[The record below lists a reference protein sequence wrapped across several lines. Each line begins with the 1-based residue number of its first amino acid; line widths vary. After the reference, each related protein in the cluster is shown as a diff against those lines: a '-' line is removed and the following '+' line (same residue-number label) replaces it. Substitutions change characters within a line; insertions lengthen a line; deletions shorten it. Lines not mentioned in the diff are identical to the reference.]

1 MAYINKVT
9 VRGKTY
15 NLENLTDG
23 SYVVRLPKLSAD
35 DEFVTKNT
43 LQDGISASELTNG
56 TYTVSLPNN
65 LTKNDTFVVQS
76 VQNEINNN
84 KVDKVSGKGLSTN
97 DYTTTEKNKLAGI
110 ENSANKYTH
119 PVYNSKESGLYKVT
133 VDNTGHISSVQDVT
147 KEDITALGI
156 KEYQHPTYDQKA
168 IGLYKIAVDNTGHVN
183 QTSAV
188 TKEDITAFGIPE
200 VADVNT
206 VFNNAKEY
214 TDQSISDYEPY
225 AIEVVDELPAT
236 GESRTFY
243 LIPNSSNTGY
253 TKYWWITD
261 QAGTQK
267 WDEFKGSSTTVVTE
281 LPQTGEKETDYIL
294 YSDAGC
300 FYYKWIDNSWKMV
313 AGTVAHIVDTL
324 PETGNEFSDYYVKNG
339 DGLYI
344 HYRYID
350 GAFCIIGGDTYTKTQ
365 TDNKISTLKT
375 DIDSNTTNIS
385 SLSRAVDTLRQ
396 DLDGLDTEGYTY
408 YATYGTTTLAT
419 GEEKENVF
427 TLYEVKNEKEEVKSQ
442 FVITGG
448 SGGSTTTTTLK
459 VERIT
464 ESPIIVTTTDKV
476 EISFSYSSTDSD
488 GESVDGTYTW
498 KLGNT
503 VLSTGALVQG
513 TNTFDMTDYVNI
525 GTQKFTLTVVDAAG
539 SVAVKSWTVQ
549 KVDIRLE
556 SSFSDKIAY
565 EANSAVNFTYTPYG
579 AVSKTVHF
587 VLDGIEIGTV
597 TTSSSGT
604 LQSYTLPAQTHGAHL
619 LECYITATIN
629 GKNVE
634 TEHIF
639 KDIIWYDESN
649 ESPVIGCIYR
659 YDHYGKVEAK
669 QYNSTNIQF
678 YVFDP
683 KTETPT
689 VTRSV
694 DGKVVATQTMSGTLD
709 VWAYKSSDIGEHTL
723 TITCRNTTLT
733 IVMDIKELGITIE
746 PITANLAFDFNPTG
760 LSNSDAD
767 RLWKDSNTNVSMTV
781 SDNFD
786 WVNGGYQLDTDGNQ
800 YFCVKAGTT
809 ATINYNLFERDAS
822 TYGSQFKCIFKT
834 TNVRKAD
841 ATFLTCQADA
851 TVVGLEMNVHEAY
864 LKSSIKSLYIPYSE
878 EDVIEFEFNINSLDK
893 DNPDATAVIMSYE
906 DGVGLRPMIYDST
919 HRLYQYEPV
928 PITIGSTDCDVHIY
942 RMKAYTSALTDSNI
956 LSNFIADARDSDEM
970 IARYNRNQIYDENN
984 ALTPESVAEACP
996 QLRIIKI
1003 ECPRF
1008 TTDKKDFVKNSNVEC
1023 IYKGGDPVL
1032 DNWKFIN
1039 GYISGQG
1046 TTSNEYGYAGRNID
1060 IIMCADGK
1068 NQIISKIPLDTEYV
1082 TELILGDGTKYSDG
1096 SGKISLSRTSV
1107 PNNWFN
1113 LKLNIA
1119 SSENANNAL
1128 LQKRY
1133 NDYLPYKT
1141 VAMEKD
1147 PKCKNSMEFKN
1158 CVVFIKETDPDMTQH
1173 KEFKDNDW
1181 HFYGLANIGDSKK
1194 TDATRV
1200 NDVTDLKEF
1209 VIEVSDNTLANSTFQ
1224 TGVTDSNGNMVYPIT
1239 KDQWKTGNAAYDAL
1253 YNDWDGSFEFRYE
1266 MGGETKD
1273 GMTTATSEEQ
1283 EAQRLLNKQVWR
1295 DFYEWVITST
1305 DEEFVSQFD
1314 NWFIKDS
1321 ALYWY
1326 LFTERYT
1333 MIDNRAKNTFWHY
1346 AKCVDGK
1353 YRFELFDYDNDTGLG
1368 INNSGELTMTYG
1380 KEDTDYRTDG
1390 DKSSGYIFNAADSV
1404 FWCRIR
1410 DLMKN
1415 DLATMYQTLDGEGC
1429 FSATSLINEFDD
1441 WQAQFPEE
1449 LWRLDIERK
1458 YYRTYQGGG
1467 LNAGETPEPT
1477 PRFLESMMNGRKK
1490 YQRRQFERDQAAY
1503 MGTKYLSA
1511 NIKADQIM
1519 FRCNT
1524 PSGVVVAPNY
1534 TLNIVP
1540 YSDMYLSVLF
1550 GNSPSAQQI
1559 RAKAGRTYEI
1569 TCPLTKMD
1577 DTAVLIYCASRIQAL
1592 NDISACYIHDND
1604 FSKASKLQKLIIG
1617 NSTSGYSNV
1626 FLTNLNLG
1634 NNALLEELDIRNCQN
1649 LTGSVNLSSCGNLE
1663 KLYAEGT
1670 SITGVLFAANGKIAL
1685 AHLPATI
1692 NSLTLKNLRYLTDLQ
1707 ATYDNLESLTVED
1720 SVVDEYTIVEDAA
1733 DTLQILRLIGIDWT
1747 VSNTDLLNKILKMN
1761 NNMLAGKVHIAG
1773 QTRQRELDAYAAAW
1787 PDLTVT
1793 YNGIITQYRVTF
1805 LNADGTPIKDK
1816 KGNDYVQ
1823 YVDQGSKAVDP
1834 IASGEIDTP
1843 TMASTAQYNY
1853 TFSEWDGIN
1862 TNVTAAM
1869 TVTAKYTK
1877 TIRTYTVRWLQ
1888 QAGVI
1893 LATKTGVEYG
1903 TGVEYDGDYPTMNDN
1918 EDAYIYNVFT
1928 GWDKNTGFITG
1939 DTDVY
1944 AKWDTQNGLP
1954 AAGTDLANMTPVQ
1967 VYAVATA
1974 KKANDYF
1981 EQKDYIDIRMGQ
1993 DYSFTNVDEN
2003 FFADEKHFD
2012 GTSANVIDTGIKLFG
2027 ADSKSFTMAIDFE
2040 CEDAAADATLLS
2052 CFEYDGSEGFRL
2064 KYNGSNAE
2072 IQWGNTSKIVSYGTN
2087 RDLVVLRHIQGED
2100 DLHVYSF
2107 NSAAGGSGVCADSI
2121 SYNVLTRNRST
2132 STEATIVLGGFKFLS
2147 NGSVDDL
2154 GKGYIH
2160 WAKVWFEDLGDSIA
2174 RDLAAWP
2181 HETIRFE
2188 YYGDERYRF
2197 ASDSSRKTGASF
2209 ICKNLLNYTHRMNYT
2224 GTNVGGW
2231 EDSSMRQFVNSRV
2244 YNAFPTVWKS
2254 IIKQVQIPASAGGQS
2269 QEIVFSKDYVYL
2281 PSYIELSGIQSQPY
2295 NSEGTHI
2302 AWFTSDSARIKTKNG
2317 VANGYYSRSPV
2328 IGYDRYFVYTTSS
2341 GTCNN
2346 IYYVSSREDGVCPCF
2361 SI

>member
-110 ENSANKYTH
+110 ENGANKYTH

-214 TDQSISDYEPY
+214 TDRSISDYEPY

-350 GAFCIIGGDTYTKTQ
+350 GAFCIIGGDTYAKTQ

-448 SGGSTTTTTLK
+448 GGGSTTTTTLK

-587 VLDGIEIGTV
+587 VLDGTEIGTV
-597 TTSSSGT
+597 ATSSSGT

-694 DGKVVATQTMSGTLD
+694 DGKVVATQTMSGTSD

-822 TYGSQFKCIFKT
+822 TYGSEFKCIFKT

-864 LKSSIKSLYIPYSE
+864 LKPSIKSLYIPYSE

-928 PITIGSTDCDVHIY
+928 PITIGSADCDVHIY

-984 ALTPESVAEACP
+984 ALTPESVANACP
-996 QLRIIKI
+996 QLRVIKI
-1003 ECPRF
+1003 ECPHF
-1008 TTDKKDFVKNSNVEC
+1008 TNDKKDYVKNTNVEC

-1039 GYISGQG
+1039 CYHAGQG

-1068 NQIISKIPLDTEYV
+1068 NQIVSKIPLDTEYV

-1096 SGKISLSRTSV
+1096 SGKVSLTRNSV

-1113 LKLNIA
+1113 LKVNIA

-1128 LQKRY
+1128 LQKRF

-1141 VAMEKD
+1141 VAMEND
-1147 PKCKNSMEFKN
+1147 PKCKNSMEFVN
-1158 CVVFIKETDPDMTQH
+1158 CVIFIKETDPDISTH
-1173 KEFKDNDW
+1173 REFKDNDW
-1181 HFYGLANIGDSKK
+1181 HYYALGNIGDSKK

-1200 NDVTDLKEF
+1200 NDVNDLKEF

-1224 TGVTDSNGNMVYPIT
+1224 TGVTDSSGDMVYPIT
-1239 KDQWKTGNAAYDAL
+1239 KEQWKAGNTAYDAL
-1253 YNDWDGSFEFRYE
+1253 YNDWDGSFEFRYD

-1273 GMTTATSEEQ
+1273 GASLATSEEK

-1346 AKCVDGK
+1346 AKCADGK
-1353 YRFELFDYDNDTGLG
+1353 YRFELFDYDND
-1368 INNSGELTMTYG
+1368 
-1380 KEDTDYRTDG
+1380 R
-1390 DKSSGYIFNAADSV
+1390 
-1404 FWCRIR
+1404 
-1410 DLMKN
+1410 
-1415 DLATMYQTLDGEGC
+1415 
-1429 FSATSLINEFDD
+1429 
-1441 WQAQFPEE
+1441 
-1449 LWRLDIERK
+1449 
-1458 YYRTYQGGG
+1458 
-1467 LNAGETPEPT
+1467 
-1477 PRFLESMMNGRKK
+1477 
-1490 YQRRQFERDQAAY
+1490 
-1503 MGTKYLSA
+1503 
-1511 NIKADQIM
+1511 
-1519 FRCNT
+1519 
-1524 PSGVVVAPNY
+1524 
-1534 TLNIVP
+1534 
-1540 YSDMYLSVLF
+1540 
-1550 GNSPSAQQI
+1550 
-1559 RAKAGRTYEI
+1559 
-1569 TCPLTKMD
+1569 
-1577 DTAVLIYCASRIQAL
+1577 
-1592 NDISACYIHDND
+1592 
-1604 FSKASKLQKLIIG
+1604 
-1617 NSTSGYSNV
+1617 
-1626 FLTNLNLG
+1626 
-1634 NNALLEELDIRNCQN
+1634 
-1649 LTGSVNLSSCGNLE
+1649 NLSL
-1663 KLYAEGT
+1663 
-1670 SITGVLFAANGKIAL
+1670 
-1685 AHLPATI
+1685 
-1692 NSLTLKNLRYLTDLQ
+1692 
-1707 ATYDNLESLTVED
+1707 
-1720 SVVDEYTIVEDAA
+1720 
-1733 DTLQILRLIGIDWT
+1733 
-1747 VSNTDLLNKILKMN
+1747 
-1761 NNMLAGKVHIAG
+1761 
-1773 QTRQRELDAYAAAW
+1773 
-1787 PDLTVT
+1787 
-1793 YNGIITQYRVTF
+1793 
-1805 LNADGTPIKDK
+1805 
-1816 KGNDYVQ
+1816 
-1823 YVDQGSKAVDP
+1823 
-1834 IASGEIDTP
+1834 
-1843 TMASTAQYNY
+1843 
-1853 TFSEWDGIN
+1853 
-1862 TNVTAAM
+1862 
-1869 TVTAKYTK
+1869 
-1877 TIRTYTVRWLQ
+1877 
-1888 QAGVI
+1888 
-1893 LATKTGVEYG
+1893 
-1903 TGVEYDGDYPTMNDN
+1903 
-1918 EDAYIYNVFT
+1918 
-1928 GWDKNTGFITG
+1928 
-1939 DTDVY
+1939 
-1944 AKWDTQNGLP
+1944 
-1954 AAGTDLANMTPVQ
+1954 
-1967 VYAVATA
+1967 
-1974 KKANDYF
+1974 
-1981 EQKDYIDIRMGQ
+1981 
-1993 DYSFTNVDEN
+1993 
-2003 FFADEKHFD
+2003 
-2012 GTSANVIDTGIKLFG
+2012 
-2027 ADSKSFTMAIDFE
+2027 
-2040 CEDAAADATLLS
+2040 
-2052 CFEYDGSEGFRL
+2052 
-2064 KYNGSNAE
+2064 
-2072 IQWGNTSKIVSYGTN
+2072 
-2087 RDLVVLRHIQGED
+2087 
-2100 DLHVYSF
+2100 
-2107 NSAAGGSGVCADSI
+2107 
-2121 SYNVLTRNRST
+2121 
-2132 STEATIVLGGFKFLS
+2132 
-2147 NGSVDDL
+2147 
-2154 GKGYIH
+2154 
-2160 WAKVWFEDLGDSIA
+2160 
-2174 RDLAAWP
+2174 
-2181 HETIRFE
+2181 
-2188 YYGDERYRF
+2188 
-2197 ASDSSRKTGASF
+2197 
-2209 ICKNLLNYTHRMNYT
+2209 
-2224 GTNVGGW
+2224 
-2231 EDSSMRQFVNSRV
+2231 
-2244 YNAFPTVWKS
+2244 
-2254 IIKQVQIPASAGGQS
+2254 
-2269 QEIVFSKDYVYL
+2269 
-2281 PSYIELSGIQSQPY
+2281 
-2295 NSEGTHI
+2295 
-2302 AWFTSDSARIKTKNG
+2302 
-2317 VANGYYSRSPV
+2317 
-2328 IGYDRYFVYTTSS
+2328 
-2341 GTCNN
+2341 
-2346 IYYVSSREDGVCPCF
+2346 
-2361 SI
+2361 

>member
-76 VQNEINNN
+76 VQDKINNN

-110 ENSANKYTH
+110 ENGANKYTH

-168 IGLYKIAVDNTGHVN
+168 IGLYKIAVDDTGHVN

-427 TLYEVKNEKEEVKSQ
+427 TLYEVKNEKEEMKSQ

-448 SGGSTTTTTLK
+448 GGGSTTTTTLK

-579 AVSKTVHF
+579 AVNKTVHF
-587 VLDGIEIGTV
+587 VLDGTEIGTV
-597 TTSSSGT
+597 ATSSSGT

-649 ESPVIGCIYR
+649 ETPVIGCIYR

-669 QYNSTNIQF
+669 QYNSTNIPF

-689 VTRSV
+689 VIRSV
-694 DGKVVATQTMSGTLD
+694 DGKVVATQTMSGTSD

-767 RLWKDSNTNVSMTV
+767 RLWKDSNTNVLMTV

-786 WVNGGYQLDTDGNQ
+786 WVNGGYQLDVDGNQ

-822 TYGSQFKCIFKT
+822 TYGSEFKCIFKT

-841 ATFLTCQADA
+841 ATFLTCQADS

-893 DNPDATAVIMSYE
+893 DNPDATSIIMSYE

-984 ALTPESVAEACP
+984 ALTPDSVAEACP
-996 QLRIIKI
+996 QLRVIKI

-1224 TGVTDSNGNMVYPIT
+1224 TGVTDSDGNMVYPIT
-1239 KDQWKTGNAAYDAL
+1239 KDQWKAGNVAYDAL

-1346 AKCVDGK
+1346 AKCADGK
-1353 YRFELFDYDNDTGLG
+1353 YRFELFDYDNDRKL
-1368 INNSGELTMTYG
+1368 
-1380 KEDTDYRTDG
+1380 
-1390 DKSSGYIFNAADSV
+1390 
-1404 FWCRIR
+1404 
-1410 DLMKN
+1410 
-1415 DLATMYQTLDGEGC
+1415 
-1429 FSATSLINEFDD
+1429 SL
-1441 WQAQFPEE
+1441 
-1449 LWRLDIERK
+1449 
-1458 YYRTYQGGG
+1458 
-1467 LNAGETPEPT
+1467 
-1477 PRFLESMMNGRKK
+1477 
-1490 YQRRQFERDQAAY
+1490 
-1503 MGTKYLSA
+1503 
-1511 NIKADQIM
+1511 
-1519 FRCNT
+1519 
-1524 PSGVVVAPNY
+1524 
-1534 TLNIVP
+1534 
-1540 YSDMYLSVLF
+1540 
-1550 GNSPSAQQI
+1550 
-1559 RAKAGRTYEI
+1559 
-1569 TCPLTKMD
+1569 
-1577 DTAVLIYCASRIQAL
+1577 
-1592 NDISACYIHDND
+1592 
-1604 FSKASKLQKLIIG
+1604 
-1617 NSTSGYSNV
+1617 
-1626 FLTNLNLG
+1626 
-1634 NNALLEELDIRNCQN
+1634 
-1649 LTGSVNLSSCGNLE
+1649 
-1663 KLYAEGT
+1663 
-1670 SITGVLFAANGKIAL
+1670 
-1685 AHLPATI
+1685 
-1692 NSLTLKNLRYLTDLQ
+1692 
-1707 ATYDNLESLTVED
+1707 
-1720 SVVDEYTIVEDAA
+1720 
-1733 DTLQILRLIGIDWT
+1733 
-1747 VSNTDLLNKILKMN
+1747 
-1761 NNMLAGKVHIAG
+1761 
-1773 QTRQRELDAYAAAW
+1773 
-1787 PDLTVT
+1787 
-1793 YNGIITQYRVTF
+1793 
-1805 LNADGTPIKDK
+1805 
-1816 KGNDYVQ
+1816 
-1823 YVDQGSKAVDP
+1823 
-1834 IASGEIDTP
+1834 
-1843 TMASTAQYNY
+1843 
-1853 TFSEWDGIN
+1853 
-1862 TNVTAAM
+1862 
-1869 TVTAKYTK
+1869 
-1877 TIRTYTVRWLQ
+1877 
-1888 QAGVI
+1888 
-1893 LATKTGVEYG
+1893 
-1903 TGVEYDGDYPTMNDN
+1903 
-1918 EDAYIYNVFT
+1918 
-1928 GWDKNTGFITG
+1928 
-1939 DTDVY
+1939 
-1944 AKWDTQNGLP
+1944 
-1954 AAGTDLANMTPVQ
+1954 
-1967 VYAVATA
+1967 
-1974 KKANDYF
+1974 
-1981 EQKDYIDIRMGQ
+1981 
-1993 DYSFTNVDEN
+1993 
-2003 FFADEKHFD
+2003 
-2012 GTSANVIDTGIKLFG
+2012 
-2027 ADSKSFTMAIDFE
+2027 
-2040 CEDAAADATLLS
+2040 
-2052 CFEYDGSEGFRL
+2052 
-2064 KYNGSNAE
+2064 
-2072 IQWGNTSKIVSYGTN
+2072 
-2087 RDLVVLRHIQGED
+2087 
-2100 DLHVYSF
+2100 
-2107 NSAAGGSGVCADSI
+2107 
-2121 SYNVLTRNRST
+2121 
-2132 STEATIVLGGFKFLS
+2132 
-2147 NGSVDDL
+2147 
-2154 GKGYIH
+2154 
-2160 WAKVWFEDLGDSIA
+2160 
-2174 RDLAAWP
+2174 
-2181 HETIRFE
+2181 
-2188 YYGDERYRF
+2188 
-2197 ASDSSRKTGASF
+2197 
-2209 ICKNLLNYTHRMNYT
+2209 
-2224 GTNVGGW
+2224 
-2231 EDSSMRQFVNSRV
+2231 
-2244 YNAFPTVWKS
+2244 
-2254 IIKQVQIPASAGGQS
+2254 
-2269 QEIVFSKDYVYL
+2269 
-2281 PSYIELSGIQSQPY
+2281 
-2295 NSEGTHI
+2295 
-2302 AWFTSDSARIKTKNG
+2302 
-2317 VANGYYSRSPV
+2317 
-2328 IGYDRYFVYTTSS
+2328 
-2341 GTCNN
+2341 
-2346 IYYVSSREDGVCPCF
+2346 
-2361 SI
+2361 